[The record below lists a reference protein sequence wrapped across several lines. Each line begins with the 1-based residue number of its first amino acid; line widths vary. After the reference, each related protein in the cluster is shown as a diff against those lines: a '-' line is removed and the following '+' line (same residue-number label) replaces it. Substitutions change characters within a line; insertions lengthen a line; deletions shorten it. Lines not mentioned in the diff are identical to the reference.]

1 VIDRRRRTVG
11 ALAAIGGG
19 VLASAMLVAPAL
31 AADEAVTIAGFAYD
45 PATITVSVGDSVTWT
60 NNDGV
65 VHTATADNGS
75 FDTGTIGDGASGSV
89 TFSAA
94 GTFAYHCTIHSSMAG
109 TVVVEAA
116 AGGDGG
122 GGGGGSATPP
132 PTDVSPATDAAG
144 PGWAVVLAIVGLAG
158 LGAVPF
164 ALRRFRGGRSR

>member
-1 VIDRRRRTVG
+1 MRGRRTKGGSRVIDRRRRTVG
-11 ALAAIGGG
+11 ALAAVGGG

-60 NNDGV
+60 NNDGAG
-65 VHTATADNGS
+65 HTATADNGS

-89 TFSAA
+89 TFPAA
-94 GTFAYHCTIHSSMAG
+94 GTFAYHCTIHSSMTG

-116 AGGDGG
+116 AGGGGG

-132 PTDVSPATDAAG
+132 PTDVSPATDAPG
-144 PGWAVVLAIVGLAG
+144 PGWAVA
-158 LGAVPF
+158 
-164 ALRRFRGGRSR
+164 